1 MSTQTQNF
9 AGLTDGQVR
18 IVLRKIASQADLMAH
33 MCRGQAEL
41 AGESDAAYTFHALS
55 TMLCSLGA
63 LADMPLGSAVSGG
76 FGDWMLGP
84 LFSPKQGDL

>member
-1 MSTQTQNF
+1 MSTQNQKF
-9 AGLTDGQVR
+9 AGLTDSQVCS
-18 IVLRKIASQADLMAH
+18 VLHQIASQADLMAN

-41 AGESDAAYTFHALS
+41 AGERDTAYTFHALD

-63 LADMPLGSAVSGG
+63 LADMPLGGAFAGD

-84 LFSPKQGDL
+84 LFSPKQEDL